1 MDPLISVIVPVYN
14 GQDYL
19 ENCIKSIQM
28 QTYKEKEIII
38 VDDGSKDQTG
48 RICRELAGKH
58 ENVRAIFL
66 NDRGVSVARNF
77 GMDNAKGKYL
87 MFADADDGLHPET
100 MQILY
105 DALIRTGSDV
115 AGCGFF
121 LWSREAEW
129 KSGTKDA
136 VKEIDSSNT
145 RVFQRNELL
154 DQIAEGKDTRCWA
167 KLYKREVIGNHKFRE
182 GLTIGEDMIFLLDIL
197 PDVNKMVSVD
207 FKGYGYYQNPAGA
220 MNRKFTPAY
229 MDQIICWELA
239 RELAVKMDAGMEAA
253 VTEKLLM
260 AIMLVVGKIAFL
272 SPGEKKNQ
280 KEYIQVCRQKL
291 RENMQIEGGWERLSK
306 GYKVKTKI
314 FDKIPAFYMWLYH
327 FRKYI

>member
-1 MDPLISVIVPVYN
+1 MTPLISVIVPVHN

-19 ENCIKSIQM
+19 RNCIKSIQM

-58 ENVRAIFL
+58 ENVQAIFL
-66 NDRGVSVARNF
+66 NDRGVSAARNF

-87 MFADADDGLHPET
+87 MFADADDRLHPEA

-129 KSGTKDA
+129 ESGTKDA

-197 PDVNKMVSVD
+197 SDVNKMVSVD

-239 RELAVKMDAGMEAA
+239 RELAVKMDAGMQAA

-272 SPGEKKNQ
+272 SPGEKKKQ

-314 FDKIPAFYMWLYH
+314 FDKMPAFYMWLYH
-327 FRKYI
+327 LRKYI